1 MELQRRLAASVL
13 KCGENRIKFDPEK
26 LAEIKE
32 AITTFDIKRLTDKG
46 IIRKEQ
52 IKGISNARS
61 KKIQSQK
68 RKNRRKGQGS
78 RKGSETARRNPKTKW
93 VMSVRAQRAFIKKIR
108 ASQLID
114 KKTFRALYSKVK
126 GGFFRSTKHIKIY
139 LKEQDMIKRK

>member
-1 MELQRRLAASVL
+1 MELQRRLAANAL

-32 AITTFDIKRLTDKG
+32 AITTFDVQRLINKG

-68 RKNRRKGQGS
+68 RKNRQKGHGS
-78 RKGSETARRNPKTKW
+78 RKGKATARRNLKTKW
-93 VMSVRAQRAFIKKIR
+93 VTSVRAQRAFIKKIR

-114 KKTFRALYSKVK
+114 KEGFRTLYTKVK

-139 LKEQDMIKRK
+139 LKEQEMIKRK